1 MVFFL
6 STTSSIDSRI
16 HTSPSGTSL
25 LVFTTTHYTTV
36 EVTGEVIRRLYYY
49 TTSIVEVNSYYYTVY
64 YYTINLSL
72 QLNKVNIVLFTHYT
86 RFTSYVLDIIRVFLV
101 HLLGH

>member
-49 TTSIVEVNSYYYTVY
+49 TTAIVEVNSYYYTVC

>member
-25 LVFTTTHYTTV
+25 LLFTTTHYTTV
-36 EVTGEVIRRLYYY
+36 EVTRRLYYY

-101 HLLGH
+101 HELGLLGH